1 MKPSPDC
8 LYPHNAPSTA
18 ARKGCRCKRC
28 GSFQKRYDRER
39 GRARRKNIAYVMAE
53 RLRGRVRMRRKSA
66 EPGYREARAAYMREY
81 RRRKK
86 HGL

>member
-1 MKPSPDC
+1 VKPAPDC
-8 LYPHNAPSTA
+8 LYPHNAASTA

-28 GSFQKRYDRER
+28 ETFIRTHERER
-39 GRARRKNIAYVMAE
+39 GRNRRKDIAYLMAE

-81 RRRKK
+81 RRKRK